1 MIFPVPFLLISVS
14 PTGTYDPAYAF
25 FRYSGHDE
33 QDRHSWFIQAQDPRS
48 FLVFI
53 RIKVFKSVRV
63 VQSFGSISK
72 VDIVLVE
79 IAIGFIRIPFI
90 FHLSAPAHPI

>member
-1 MIFPVPFLLISVS
+1 LLISVS

-25 FRYSGHDE
+25 FRFNGHNE
-33 QDRHSWFIQAQDPRS
+33 QDRHPWFIQAQNPRS
-48 FLVFI
+48 FLVLR

-63 VQSFGSISK
+63 VQSFGGISK

-79 IAIGFIRIPFI
+79 IAIGFIRVLFI
-90 FHLSAPAHPI
+90 FHLNAPAPPM